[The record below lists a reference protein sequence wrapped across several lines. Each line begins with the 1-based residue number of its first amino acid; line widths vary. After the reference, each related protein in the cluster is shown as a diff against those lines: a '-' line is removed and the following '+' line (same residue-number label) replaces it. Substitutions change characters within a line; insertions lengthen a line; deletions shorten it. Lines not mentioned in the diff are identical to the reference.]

1 MKTDTNDTELLKPA
15 DLTLNEIRAKL
26 SGLHFGQECLS
37 KGEKEILRLAES
49 LLFFI
54 DYYEH

>member
-1 MKTDTNDTELLKPA
+1 METNNSKLLKPA
-15 DLTLNEIRAKL
+15 NLTLDEIRAKL

-37 KGEKEILRLAES
+37 KGEKDILHLAES

-54 DYYEH
+54 DDCDS